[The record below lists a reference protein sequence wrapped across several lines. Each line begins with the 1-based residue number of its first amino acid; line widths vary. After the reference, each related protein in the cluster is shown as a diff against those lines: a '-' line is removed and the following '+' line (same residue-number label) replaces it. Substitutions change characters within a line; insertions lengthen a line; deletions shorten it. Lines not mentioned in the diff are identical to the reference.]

1 MKKIVALSLLVFLSG
16 CFGPEKFDA
25 TNEETIKE
33 SSQEI
38 MQELSSR
45 EKKEFQKALMY
56 FSIGGKSGI
65 ASIMEKAFSGDVVGM
80 SNEAQFNLN
89 LQVIDGLTGDEI
101 ISKHQAE
108 IKRDQIIDEKRR
120 EEERKV
126 TALKKEAEQLLEDKN
141 FKEALKKYEEMN
153 QVPAGVAYAKAGIEN
168 VEEEMH
174 DFIEKNNY
182 MDKVVITEFEA
193 KRIDTYSEKNVPA
206 IRLSLKNEG
215 SKSLDRVKIVVYFQ
229 NEKGIT
235 IFEEEY
241 NPVLVSKYSYGGAN
255 KPLKA
260 GYVKEMGKGK
270 YYTLDTPL
278 TDWAEGKAVAQVI
291 DIEFSE

>member
-1 MKKIVALSLLVFLSG
+1 MKKIIVLSLLVFLSG

-25 TNEETIKE
+25 TNENTIKE

-38 MQELSSR
+38 MQELSSGK
-45 EKKEFQKALMY
+45 KKEFQKALMY

-65 ASIMEKAFSGDVVGM
+65 SSIMKRAFSGDAVGM

-89 LQVIDGLTGDEI
+89 LQVIDGLTGDEV

-108 IKRDQIIDEKRR
+108 IERDKIIDEKRKQ
-120 EEERKV
+120 EERKV
-126 TALKKEAEQLLEDKN
+126 SALKKEAEQLLDSRK
-141 FKEALKKYEEMN
+141 FKKALEKYEEMN
-153 QVPAGVAYAKAGIEN
+153 QVPAGVRYAQAGIEN
-168 VEEEMH
+168 VKEEMH
-174 DFIEKNNY
+174 EFTEKNNY

-193 KRIDTYSEKNVPA
+193 KRIDTYTKKSVPA
-206 IRLSLKNEG
+206 VRLSIKNTG
-215 SKSLDRVKIVVYFQ
+215 NKSLDRVKIVVYFK
-229 NEKGIT
+229 NEKGVT

-241 NPVLVSKYSYGGAN
+241 NPVLVSKYSYGDSN

-260 GYVKEMGKGK
+260 GYVKEMEQDK

-278 TDWAEGKAVAQVI
+278 TDWAEGKAVAQVV

>member
-1 MKKIVALSLLVFLSG
+1 MKQIVVLSLLVFLSG

-45 EKKEFQKALMY
+45 KKNEFQKALMY

-65 ASIMEKAFSGDVVGM
+65 ASIMEKAFSGDVAGM

-108 IKRDQIIDEKRR
+108 IKRNKIIDEMRK
-120 EEERKV
+120 EEERKI
-126 TALKKEAEQLLEDKN
+126 TTLKKEAEQLLENKK

-153 QVPAGVAYAKAGIEN
+153 QVPTGVAYAKDGIEN
-168 VEEEMH
+168 VKEEMH

-193 KRIDTYSEKNVPA
+193 KRIDTYSEENVPA

-215 SKSLDRVKIVVYFQ
+215 SKSLDRVKVVVYFQ

-241 NPVLVSKYSYGGAN
+241 NPVLVSKYSYGSAN
-255 KPLKA
+255 QPLKA

>member
-1 MKKIVALSLLVFLSG
+1 MKTTVVLFMLVFLSG

-25 TNEETIKE
+25 TSEETIKE

-38 MQELSSR
+38 MQELSPGK
-45 EKKEFQKALMY
+45 KKEFQKALMY
-56 FSIGGKSGI
+56 FSIGGKAGI
-65 ASIMEKAFSGDVVGM
+65 SSIMRRAFSGDAVGM

-89 LQVIDGLTGDEI
+89 LQVIDGLTGGEI

-108 IKRDQIIDEKRR
+108 IERDRVIDEKRKQ
-120 EEERKV
+120 EERKV
-126 TALKKEAEQLLEDKN
+126 SVLKEEAEQLLESRK

-153 QVPAGVAYAKAGIEN
+153 QVPAGMGYAQAGIEN
-168 VEEEMH
+168 VKEEMH
-174 DFIEKNNY
+174 EFTEKNNY

-193 KRIDTYSEKNVPA
+193 KRIDTYTEENVPA
-206 IRLSLKNEG
+206 VRLSLKNEG
-215 SKSLDRVKIVVYFQ
+215 SKSLDRVKVVVYFQ

-241 NPVLVSKYSYGGAN
+241 NPVLVSEYSFGDRN
-255 KPLKA
+255 QPLKA

-278 TDWAEGKAVAQVI
+278 SDWAEGKAVAQVV
-291 DIEFSE
+291 DIEFSK